1 LWEITTQASYLP
13 EPRGYARPQDQFVNQ
28 LSVSLLRK
36 SFFLIQR
43 YSRHTAKY
51 FCTGSERLMPV
62 NNLKTVLIYRAIPGF
77 LLPEQLSKVFGSVPA
92 KFTNS
97 DKKTTSL

>member
-1 LWEITTQASYLP
+1 
-13 EPRGYARPQDQFVNQ
+13 
-28 LSVSLLRK
+28 
-36 SFFLIQR
+36 
-43 YSRHTAKY
+43 
-51 FCTGSERLMPV
+51 MPV